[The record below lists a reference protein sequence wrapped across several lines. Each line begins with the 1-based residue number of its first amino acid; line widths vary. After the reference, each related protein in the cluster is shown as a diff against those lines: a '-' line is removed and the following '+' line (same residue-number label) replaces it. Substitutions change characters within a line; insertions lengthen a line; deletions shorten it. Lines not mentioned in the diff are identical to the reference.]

1 MSTVKTFPGA
11 DLLVDIQNLNIGFGG
26 ANQGKPLVRNVSFTI
41 RPGQCVALVGE
52 SGSGKSI
59 TARSLLGLAGDGAPI
74 DASRFQLAG
83 RDALTFNDRDWQQL
97 RGTFAGLVMQDALV
111 SLDPLRTIGQETAE
125 VITRHDLVRG
135 RRAIEQR
142 VEDVLGRVGIDDPAS
157 RARQYAHQ
165 LSGGLRQRALIA
177 SAIAGGPSL
186 IIADEPTTA
195 LDVTV
200 QKQVISVL
208 AERVQAGA
216 GLLLI
221 SHDLALVPEQFS
233 AADHKQ
239 QVIELLR
246 QVGLSEQ
253 YLHRRPRTL
262 SGGQRQRV
270 AIARALAPA
279 PTLLICDEP
288 VSALDVY
295 VQA

>member
-1 MSTVKTFPGA
+1 MRG
-11 DLLVDIQNLNIGFGG
+11 
-26 ANQGKPLVRNVSFTI
+26 
-41 RPGQCVALVGE
+41 LVGE

-59 TARSLLGLAGDGAPI
+59 TARSLLGLAGDGAQI
-74 DASRFQLAG
+74 NASRFQLAG
-83 RDALTFNDRDWQQL
+83 RDALTFHDRDWQQL

-135 RRAIEQR
+135 RKAIEQR
-142 VEDVLGRVGIDDPAS
+142 IEEVLGRVGIDDPAS

-221 SHDLALVPEQFS
+221 SHDLALV
-233 AADHKQ
+233 ADIADW
-239 QVIELLR
+239 VC
-246 QVGLSEQ
+246 V
-253 YLHRRPRTL
+253 LHQGEVWMPGRW
-262 SGGQRQRV
+262 QKF
-270 AIARALAPA
+270 
-279 PTLLICDEP
+279 
-288 VSALDVY
+288 
-295 VQA
+295 